1 MDNKVNKPLHILLVE
16 DSEGDIFLIQ
26 EAFDEANITVNF
38 SLVNDGRDAI
48 DFLRK
53 DGEFLDAMT
62 PDIVLLDLNLPKMN
76 GLEVLDIVKRDDQ
89 LKQIPVIM
97 LTTSSSPDDIQKSYS
112 SYVNSYI
119 VKPSYFQNF
128 IDIVKS
134 VEDFW
139 LETSTLPNRV
149 RTIT

>member
-1 MDNKVNKPLHILLVE
+1 MNNKTNKPLHILLVE

-26 EAFDEANITVNF
+26 EAFHEAKITVNF
-38 SLVNDGRDAI
+38 SLVNDGRQAV

-53 DGEFLDAMT
+53 DGEYMNVTT

-76 GLEVLDIVKRDDQ
+76 GFEVLEIVKMDEQ

-112 SYVNSYI
+112 NYVNSYI

-128 IDIVKS
+128 INIVRS

-139 LETSTLPNRV
+139 LETSTLPTRAEP
-149 RTIT
+149 IS